1 MIVVDASAVGT
12 FLIPDEAG
20 PFADFARHVCATE
33 TLHAPAHFPIE
44 MASLLR
50 KARHRKRLTH
60 DQALAAGA
68 IADGIAATVS
78 IAFPPSIEQVIRESA
93 ALGLFA
99 YDTGY
104 FLLARSLNARVL
116 TDDGALRRV
125 SIAQGLPIALP

>member
-20 PFADFARHVCATE
+20 PFADFARYNCATE
-33 TLHAPAHFPIE
+33 TLHAPAHFQIE

-60 DQALAAGA
+60 EQALAAGMV
-68 IADGIAATVS
+68 ADAIAATVT
-78 IAFPPSIEQVIRESA
+78 IAPPPSVEHVIRESA
-93 ALGLFA
+93 ALGLSA
-99 YDTGY
+99 YDTGD
-104 FLLARSLNARVL
+104 FLLARSLSARVL

-125 SIAQGLPIALP
+125 SIAQGLAVALP

>member
-20 PFADFARHVCATE
+20 PFADFARRVCATE

-44 MASLLR
+44 TASLLR

-60 DQALAAGA
+60 EQALAAGGV
-68 IADGIAATVS
+68 ADAVAATVI
-78 IAFPPSIEQVIRESA
+78 IAPSPSIEQILRESA
-93 ALGLFA
+93 ALGLSA

-125 SIAQGLPIALP
+125 SIAQGLPVALS

>member
-1 MIVVDASAVGT
+1 MIVVDASAIGT

-33 TLHAPAHFPIE
+33 TLHAPAHLPIE
-44 MASLLR
+44 LASLLR

-60 DQALAAGA
+60 DEALAGGVV
-68 IADGIAATVS
+68 ADGIAATVT
-78 IAFPPSIEQVIRESA
+78 IAPPPSVEHVLRESA
-93 ALGLFA
+93 ALGLSA

-104 FLLARSLNARVL
+104 FLLARSLGARVL

-125 SIAQGLPIALP
+125 SIAQELAVALP